1 MERPHF
7 NGLPLFLP
15 PPSSPTM
22 TSSGK
27 TSSSSSP
34 LLIQLLSATTLLLQ
48 LSPSPVASYPIFG
61 TKRYH
66 RGGQQSLQQFP
77 PYAVPPQQPLYTPYD
92 LPLDTYYSSD
102 DPSNYLY
109 YAPAPSD
116 AQFGMPVYHGDYKP
130 SPYLYAQGP
139 TYQYYDDKEATNPLD
154 DLHEEMLEEDE
165 REREE
170 REHEQQQQ
178 MRQYAMKQQL
188 NHHPRQPQRH
198 QPLLRED
205 YAVEPLTKHRG
216 YGYQVPLYQ
225 TGGVAQQQST
235 GEYAD
240 DESGVGD
247 SNSYAQANAAFLND
261 LIQYNRQISR
271 NAKGQTAHAEVR
283 NRNVQPARR
292 EYNANWN
299 FDYPAQYEVEDE
311 VEAQQEQMAQQLQD
325 EYDYDA
331 FVPLEQATETVHHQH
346 RPDDKAVR
354 ELQAL
359 THSRDKTS
367 SHSAAPP
374 PAMDPMADEYFW
386 SGGASALDK
395 DTSEL
400 SGQMNNYEYEDGGD
414 EWINWDSKRSGGGAS
429 GNVKPISILAFT
441 DRKPSKVVKV
451 PENHFVL
458 EGQSGDKMETST
470 SVAGESKEA
479 KVGKDEKVVGI
490 TSGKTG
496 QKEEVLMRPA
506 PPVRNPFSAPV
517 MKMLEHQESLKTS
530 KYENHAS
537 VEDLENMKKRTVKED
552 SPKGGKP
559 AMYEAIK
566 QWLDMEQQLKEVSL
580 RYLGTLFL
588 LLRNDFVF
596 MLRKI

>member
-1 MERPHF
+1 
-7 NGLPLFLP
+7 
-15 PPSSPTM
+15 M
-22 TSSGK
+22 TCSGRK
-27 TSSSSSP
+27 SSSSRP

-66 RGGQQSLQQFP
+66 RGGQQSLQEFP
-77 PYAVPPQQPLYTPYD
+77 SYGVPAQPLYTPYD
-92 LPLDTYYSSD
+92 LPLDTYYSSSD

-198 QPLLRED
+198 PPLLRED

-216 YGYQVPLYQ
+216 YGYQVPLYR
-225 TGGVAQQQST
+225 TGGGGVAQQQQN
-235 GEYAD
+235 GDYVD
-240 DESGVGD
+240 DESGAGD

-271 NAKGQTAHAEVR
+271 NGGGQAAATDLR
-283 NRNVQPARR
+283 NRNVQPSRR
-292 EYNANWN
+292 DFN
-299 FDYPAQYEVEDE
+299 FDYPAQYEAEDD
-311 VEAQQEQMAQQLQD
+311 VEAQQAQMAQQLQD
-325 EYDYDA
+325 EYDYEA

-367 SHSAAPP
+367 SHSAAS
-374 PAMDPMADEYFW
+374 PALDPMADEYFW

-414 EWINWDSKRSGGGAS
+414 EWINWDSKRSGG
-429 GNVKPISILAFT
+429 KPISIVAFT

-458 EGQSGDKMETST
+458 EGQSGEKMETST
-470 SVAGESKEA
+470 QVAEEA
-479 KVGKDEKVVGI
+479 KVGENEKVVGI

-537 VEDLENMKKRTVKED
+537 VEDLENMKKRTVKGEA
-552 SPKGGKP
+552 SPKP

-566 QWLDMEQQLKEVSL
+566 QWLDMEQQLKEVSVTWIL
-580 RYLGTLFL
+580 VNSFSSA
-588 LLRNDFVF
+588 DE
-596 MLRKI
+596 